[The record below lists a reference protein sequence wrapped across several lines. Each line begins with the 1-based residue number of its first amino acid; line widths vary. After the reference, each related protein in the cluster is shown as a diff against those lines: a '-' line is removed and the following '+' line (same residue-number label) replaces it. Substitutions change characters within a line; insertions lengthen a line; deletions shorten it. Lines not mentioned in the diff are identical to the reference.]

1 MKKIAMCL
9 FAISTGCAADGLSDG
24 TSGDGASGD
33 GTRIPQSPRLE
44 MRLTDAP
51 GDYDNVWVNIASVA
65 IESADLGWMTIT
77 EQPQKFDLLTLQ
89 NDVTAAL
96 GGATLEAGTYGQL
109 RLVVDSA
116 SVVVGGVESPLTIAS
131 GAQTGIKINLDS
143 AFEDNMTYAVT
154 LDFDADKSVKSVGKG
169 YLMTPVVHVKEV
181 VAKAVEPT
189 DETPTDEM
197 PSEEP
202 TDETIF

>member
-9 FAISTGCAADGLSDG
+9 FAVSAGCAADGAPD
-24 TSGDGASGD
+24 DGA
-33 GTRIPQSPRLE
+33 RIPESPRLE

-65 IESADLGWMTIT
+65 IESADAGWMTIT
-77 EQPQKFDLLTLQ
+77 DQPQKFDLLTLQ

-96 GGATLEAGTYGQL
+96 GGATLDAGSYGQL

-116 SVVVGGVESPLTIAS
+116 SVVVAGVESPLTIAS

-169 YLMTPVVHVKEV
+169 FLMTPVIQVKDV
-181 VAKAVEPT
+181 VATPIEPT
-189 DETPTDEM
+189 PG
-197 PSEEP
+197 EEP